1 MGIRPTSQGM
11 PSGEHAKL
19 CITSLGN
26 LGEGNAMVV
35 LCWVVT
41 VKGSP
46 KAAENKLG
54 NKHIVAGSLGAPCIG
69 RPAAHV
75 KFGNSCAAAEELRC
89 TLVFRSVRLER

>member
-1 MGIRPTSQGM
+1 M

-19 CITSLGN
+19 FITSAGS

-46 KAAENKLG
+46 NVAENKLD
-54 NKHIVAGSLGAPCIG
+54 NKHIVAGNLDAPLIG

-75 KFGNSCAAAEELRC
+75 KSDNPCAAAEELRC
-89 TLVFRSVRLER
+89 TLVFRSVPLGR